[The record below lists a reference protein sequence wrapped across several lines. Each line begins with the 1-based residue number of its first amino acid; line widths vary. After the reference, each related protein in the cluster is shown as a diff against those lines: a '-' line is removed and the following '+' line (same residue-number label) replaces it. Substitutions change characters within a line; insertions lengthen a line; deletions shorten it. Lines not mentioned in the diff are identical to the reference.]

1 MTIEY
6 FILHRF
12 DFILHANKEAKV
24 YQMKFGGLYDC
35 APTKVHGVGL
45 LIYDNVKPE
54 IVSFTKVL
62 FIFCQFLVQR
72 KMKSTLLT
80 ANIFESGPMP
90 SP

>member
-80 ANIFESGPMP
+80 ANIFKSGPMP

>member
-24 YQMKFGGLYDC
+24 YQMKFGGLFDC

-72 KMKSTLLT
+72 KMKSTYFI
-80 ANIFESGPMP
+80 NSQYF
-90 SP
+90 

>member
-1 MTIEY
+1 MNKCPLKKMIIEY

-54 IVSFTKVL
+54 IVSFTIKDSK
-62 FIFCQFLVQR
+62 IQ
-72 KMKSTLLT
+72 LLT
-80 ANIFESGPMP
+80 
-90 SP
+90 

>member
-54 IVSFTKVL
+54 IVSFIIL
-62 FIFCQFLVQR
+62 LRIQ
-72 KMKSTLLT
+72 STYNT
-80 ANIFESGPMP
+80 TTNT
-90 SP
+90 

>member
-1 MTIEY
+1 MDTYSSDAGKWKTY

-45 LIYDNVKPE
+45 LIYDNVKPD
-54 IVSFTKVL
+54 IVSFTIKDSKH
-62 FIFCQFLVQR
+62 IQ
-72 KMKSTLLT
+72 LLT
-80 ANIFESGPMP
+80 HQ
-90 SP
+90 